1 MTDSERNEYAND
13 NGQSNETTLTPY
25 MWQELSNQ

>member
-13 NGQSNETTLTPY
+13 NGQPNEETITPY